1 MMVALLVAGIGFI
14 LAGLLGIV
22 LGIPVKEFSF
32 GNTLILAGVVGVCT
46 GMFMLA
52 FWMVARE
59 LKQIAR
65 LLSSGAPAPAR
76 AGNLPKPAGA
86 PRDRGPET
94 EAFPFALE
102 PPMAGGATDHAES
115 AGSSAPPPWQEE
127 AVARDRGRGDAP
139 PPPEPEPAIKPRR
152 NLMFSSSS
160 RRERERETRPSDSS
174 AADPRTVPVALP
186 PPPPRPAEAPPP
198 SFDDAWPQPERA
210 RTPDAPPPPP
220 PRRSRAPSTFT
231 ETGTAGPE
239 RYAPPAP
246 ARKEEP
252 PQVTILKSGVVDGM
266 AYSLYSDGSIEA
278 QMPEGMMR
286 FGSIDELRAHLD
298 QRS

>member
-32 GNTLILAGVVGVCT
+32 GNTLILAGVVGACT
-46 GMFMLA
+46 GMLMLA

-59 LKQIAR
+59 LKQIAQ
-65 LLSSGAPAPAR
+65 LLSSGAAVPAR
-76 AGNLPKPAGA
+76 AGNLPRPAAG
-86 PRDRGPET
+86 PRDRGPEND
-94 EAFPFALE
+94 AFPFGRE
-102 PPMAGGATDHAES
+102 PAMVDGAADHVEP
-115 AGSSAPPPWQEE
+115 AGSAAPPPWQEE
-127 AVARDRGRGDAP
+127 AVARDRGHGDP
-139 PPPEPEPAIKPRR
+139 PPTSEPEAAPAVKPRR

-160 RRERERETRPSDSS
+160 RKERERAETRPFDSPG
-174 AADPRTVPVALP
+174 ADPRTAPIALP
-186 PPPPRPAEAPPP
+186 PPAKPAEAPPA
-198 SFDDAWPQPERA
+198 SFDDAWPQSDRA
-210 RTPDAPPPPP
+210 RAPDAPPPAA
-220 PRRSRAPSTFT
+220 PRRSRTPSTFT

-239 RYAPPAP
+239 RHPLP
-246 ARKEEP
+246 ARKEEGP
-252 PQVTILKSGVVDGM
+252 PVTILKSGVVDGM

-286 FGSIDELRAHLD
+286 FASIDELRAHLD

>member
-32 GNTLILAGVVGVCT
+32 GNTLILAGVVGACT
-46 GMFMLA
+46 GMLMLA

-65 LLSSGAPAPAR
+65 LLSSGAPVPAR
-76 AGNLPKPAGA
+76 AGNSPKPAA
-86 PRDRGPET
+86 PRDRGPEND
-94 EAFPFALE
+94 AFPFGRE
-102 PPMAGGATDHAES
+102 PPMADGAIEDAASGGS
-115 AGSSAPPPWQEE
+115 AAPPPWQEE

-139 PPPEPEPAIKPRR
+139 PEPEPAVKPRR

-160 RRERERETRPSDSS
+160 RKERERAETRPSDSS

-186 PPPPRPAEAPPP
+186 PPPKPAEAPPA
-198 SFDDAWPQPERA
+198 SFDDAWPQSERA
-210 RTPDAPPPPP
+210 RTPDAPPPTA

-239 RYAPPAP
+239 RYPPP
-246 ARKEEP
+246 ARKEELP
-252 PQVTILKSGVVDGM
+252 PVTILKSGVVDGM

-286 FGSIDELRAHLD
+286 FASIDELRAHLD